1 MFWLASQGFATY
13 IVVLL
18 YVELILK
25 GSDNMN
31 HIKINILASLISNI
45 LENTIINA
53 LQTKAF

>member
-1 MFWLASQGFATY
+1 MFWLAPQGFVTY
-13 IVVLL
+13 IVILL
-18 YVELILK
+18 FFLEFK

-45 LENTIINA
+45 LENTIMNA